1 MSYRPLQGPSPVPIR
16 SWLTVALLCLVAL
29 LLGVLVA
36 PLATSAAPASS
47 SEGQAAGVIAVT
59 SAVDLDSL
67 LYLVDTNREVV
78 LVYGY
83 HVPAPRIGSGGARS
97 GEFEFL
103 AGRLYRWDAL
113 LAAKR
118 EYSMKGIKSLQG
130 LRVDGPDGARSLVEK
145 EAPSR

>member
-1 MSYRPLQGPSPVPIR
+1 MR
-16 SWLTVALLCLVAL
+16 SWPTVILLCVIALLV
-29 LLGVLVA
+29 GVLAA
-36 PLATSAAPASS
+36 PLARSAAPAGST
-47 SEGQAAGVIAVT
+47 EGQAAGLIAVT
-59 SAVDLDSL
+59 SAVETDSL

-83 HVPAPRIGSGGARS
+83 HVLAPRTSSGSARN
-97 GEFEFL
+97 GVFEFL

-118 EYSMKGIKSLQG
+118 EYSIKGIKSLEG

>member
-1 MSYRPLQGPSPVPIR
+1 MPIR
-16 SWLTVALLCLVAL
+16 SWLTVILLCLIAL
-29 LLGVLVA
+29 LLGVLAA
-36 PLATSAAPASS
+36 PLATSATPASS
-47 SEGQAAGVIAVT
+47 SEGQAAGIIAVT
-59 SAVDLDSL
+59 SAAETDSL
-67 LYLVDTNREVV
+67 LYLVDTNREVI

-83 HVPAPRIGSGGARS
+83 HVPASRTSSGSVRTGV
-97 GEFEFL
+97 FEFL

-118 EYSMKGIKSLQG
+118 EYSIKGIKSLEG